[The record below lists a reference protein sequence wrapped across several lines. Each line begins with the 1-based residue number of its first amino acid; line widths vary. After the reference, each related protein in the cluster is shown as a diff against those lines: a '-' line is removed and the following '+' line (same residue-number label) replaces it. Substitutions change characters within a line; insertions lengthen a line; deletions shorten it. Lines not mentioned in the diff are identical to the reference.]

1 MERVRLVT
9 EIEHLT
15 PKMPERKK
23 ILKKRMYA
31 FILDLYAIVF
41 LNKFM
46 VFAWL
51 GFVNSYISNI
61 SLFNSKSSSLVN
73 SGATNLSLPIVY
85 TAYFFFFYYLGEGR
99 TLGKMFFKLRVYSN
113 GHRKEELSAKECF
126 ARALGYLLCNY
137 MFFIPFALVYLKKD
151 MKSIGDYLSGT
162 TVMTD
167 EEFAIIDTL
176 EENISPK
183 AEQIDMFPEDPVS
196 NRLLKIS

>member
-9 EIEHLT
+9 EIENFT

-46 VFAWL
+46 VYAWL

-61 SLFNSKSSSLVN
+61 SLFSSKSSGLVN

-99 TLGKMFFKLRVYSN
+99 TLGKMIFKLRVYSN

-126 ARALGYLLCNY
+126 SRSIGYLMCNY
-137 MFFIPFALVYLKKD
+137 LFFVPFALVYLKKD
-151 MKSIGDYLSGT
+151 MKSIGDYISGT
-162 TVMTD
+162 TVLTD
-167 EEFAIIDTL
+167 EEYAIMDSL
-176 EENISPK
+176 EETSVPHD
-183 AEQIDMFPEDPVS
+183 EQIDLFPEDPVS